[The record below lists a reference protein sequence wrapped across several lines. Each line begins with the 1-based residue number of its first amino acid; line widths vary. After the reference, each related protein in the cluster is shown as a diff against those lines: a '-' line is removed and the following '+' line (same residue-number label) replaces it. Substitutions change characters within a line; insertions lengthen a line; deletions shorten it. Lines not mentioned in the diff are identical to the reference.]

1 MRNGSKLIV
10 SLLLTLLVAGN
21 VSAQERKSFQTH
33 LRLGIG
39 PFIETG
45 SRTDSPGLSARLSV
59 GVEKAITEQ
68 WSLMAGGGHRTQL
81 SDIAHI
87 GWVGGDPDGISLADV
102 FLCGRYRTDEGK
114 VGIVLGLGPQVSIK
128 TSKETYYVD
137 SDPNDPR
144 NNEEKFHKTD
154 IGIQPSA
161 YVEVGKH
168 WEFGL
173 EGCVGLRNMR
183 IHYPEYNV
191 SGSTR
196 MHTFLFTAGFRF

>member
-1 MRNGSKLIV
+1 MTNGSRLIV
-10 SLLLTLLVAGN
+10 SLLLTLFVAGN
-21 VSAQERKSFQTH
+21 VSAQERKTFHTH
-33 LRLGIG
+33 VRLGTG

-45 SRTDSPGLSARLSV
+45 SWTDRPGLSARLSL
-59 GVEKAITEQ
+59 GAEKTITEQ
-68 WSLMAGGGHRTQL
+68 WSLMVGGGHRVQL

-87 GWVGGDPDGISLADV
+87 GWVGGDPDSISMADI
-102 FLCGRYRTDEGK
+102 FLLGRYRIDEGK

-128 TSKETYYVD
+128 TSKETYYVHH
-137 SDPNDPR
+137 DPNDPR

-183 IHYPEYNV
+183 VRYPEYNV

-196 MHTFLFTAGFRF
+196 MHTLLFTAGFRF